1 MVDLEFSQET
11 REQIMDHTAGATMNF
26 NFAQA
31 AIVLQNSSGI
41 YSRKVDYL
49 HSYAYKMQ
57 EDLVSSGENQNGTT
71 KAGSRK
77 NNAGIDTEI
86 EHFLNFDPHQ
96 EFLLL
101 NDVIPT
107 CDLSEHDDKINLPM
121 AGDDLVNT
129 TTHLSMSARRR
140 SSLLDSVSRRRSI
153 GSMALFPDQSIMTD
167 GSGSLVNL
175 ASRNAL
181 LGTLDTTGT
190 LRLQTGV
197 CDIGDDGILRIPG
210 SSSQNWRVEDV
221 GNDSMRA
228 DDTIFDNGIDDDSND
243 DGGFV
248 MADNDESNPMEVV
261 TNHEKSKR
269 VTFSDSSIPLVPIKP
284 KEKRNEDP
292 WALLDGDANNIRK
305 PRPLRIGKT
314 IVLPETVDKLPSDCV
329 TGART
334 RHNARVKHAR
344 VPRLKLLQASSNDS
358 SNPLFSSCPSL
369 GCKRALTKTAPS
381 SRSGLEYGNEFAYIA
396 KALAKRQADKR
407 RELRNSINRDK
418 QQSGRPDVPAV
429 FQEYQDDDFAGDMGG
444 QFYDDDDDDDFG
456 VVAVGR
462 NDVVAD
468 SAPGENN
475 TGIASI
481 SDVYKTRDNE
491 YGTYS

>member
-1 MVDLEFSQET
+1 M
-11 REQIMDHTAGATMNF
+11 
-26 NFAQA
+26 
-31 AIVLQNSSGI
+31 
-41 YSRKVDYL
+41 
-49 HSYAYKMQ
+49 
-57 EDLVSSGENQNGTT
+57 
-71 KAGSRK
+71 
-77 NNAGIDTEI
+77 
-86 EHFLNFDPHQ
+86 
-96 EFLLL
+96 
-101 NDVIPT
+101 
-107 CDLSEHDDKINLPM
+107 
-121 AGDDLVNT
+121 
-129 TTHLSMSARRR
+129 
-140 SSLLDSVSRRRSI
+140 
-153 GSMALFPDQSIMTD
+153 
-167 GSGSLVNL
+167 
-175 ASRNAL
+175 
-181 LGTLDTTGT
+181 
-190 LRLQTGV
+190 
-197 CDIGDDGILRIPG
+197 
-210 SSSQNWRVEDV
+210 
-221 GNDSMRA
+221 
-228 DDTIFDNGIDDDSND
+228 
-243 DGGFV
+243 
-248 MADNDESNPMEVV
+248 MADNDESNSMEVV

-284 KEKRNEDP
+284 KEKRNDDP

-369 GCKRALTKTAPS
+369 GCKRALTKTAPTP
-381 SRSGLEYGNEFAYIA
+381 RSGLEYGNEFAYIA